1 MARKLTQ
8 KQENFCQEYVKTG
21 NASEAYRRAY
31 NASRMKANTIHIKA
45 SELMSSGNVSV
56 RIKELQEK
64 AEERTMITIEK
75 VVKELAKIGFM
86 DPKKLFDE
94 NNKLK
99 NISAI
104 EDEAAAAITEVV
116 VNRRYIGEGEE
127 EEVVKYKM
135 ASKQSALDM
144 LMRHLGGYER
154 DNRQKTNDVIVVK
167 APEWG
172 DDQD

>member
-1 MARKLTQ
+1 M
-8 KQENFCQEYVKTG
+8 EYIKTG

-31 NASRMKANTIHIKA
+31 NTKKMKPDTINNKA
-45 SELMSSGNVSV
+45 YELLKSGGISARVAV
-56 RIKELQEK
+56 LQKK
-64 AEERTMITIEK
+64 AEERAMVTIEK

-86 DPKKLFDE
+86 DPRKLFDE
-94 NNKLK
+94 NGKIK
-99 NISAI
+99 NIQDI
-104 EDEAAAAITEVV
+104 EAEAAAAITEVT

-127 EEVVKYKM
+127 EEIVKYKM
-135 ASKQSALDM
+135 ASKHSALDM

-172 DDQD
+172 DGKD